1 MTRALIAATLAAAMF
16 HPFAVRADG
25 SWNQAIEALGDYNYP
40 KAVSLIQGSARGGDV
55 RAQEMLG
62 LMLIHGEALVA
73 GTLQPDRAEALSWL
87 SQAAAGGSEVA
98 QHLLRRWAARGHAD
112 AVNALAAAGLE

>member
-1 MTRALIAATLAAAMF
+1 MRRIQIGAVFAAAMF
-16 HPFAVRADG
+16 HPCVADA
-25 SWNQAIEALGDYNYP
+25 SETWTQALEALGDYNYL
-40 KAVSLIQGSARGGDV
+40 KAVPLIRDSARAGNV

-87 SQAAAGGSEVA
+87 AKAAAGGSEVA
-98 QHLLRRWAARGHAD
+98 RHLLRSWAARGHAD
-112 AVNALAAAGLE
+112 AANALGASEIR